1 MGLKGWLRRIFLI
14 DLFRGL
20 RLTFSY
26 QRPSAVYT
34 EQYPLERPP
43 GAER

>member
-1 MGLKGWLRRIFLI
+1 MGLKELLHRIFLI
-14 DLFRGL
+14 DLLKGL

-26 QRPSAVYT
+26 QRPGAIYT

-43 GAER
+43 VAER